1 MNNTYGDLLYR
12 PTTGTSAVPRPN
24 IMDHIQVEKI
34 RIPDNLGG
42 GHPDPV
48 GELGTPGS
56 AGISYS
62 PLRGEV
68 GWICPVC
75 GRGLAPSTSYCPCHM
90 NNHNTV
96 YLNGGVSI
104 LDNLPKEINYNST
117 PPEAYYTTT
126 TTSKVN

>member
-34 RIPDNLGG
+34 RIPDNLGD

-75 GRGLAPSTSYCPCHM
+75 GRGLAPSTSYCPCHL
-90 NNHNTV
+90 NNHSNIV
-96 YLNGGVSI
+96 YNEGLSLNDYISTT
-104 LDNLPKEINYNST
+104 ST
-117 PPEAYYTTT
+117 PPEAYYDTKV
-126 TTSKVN
+126 TSKVN